1 MRTKTKTPEK
11 NSEDLPEEIASSIK
25 DVTSTSHYVDN
36 KKFLAALIDYKKS
49 IDDAKAIGEEIPQV
63 PNYIGECFIKIATHL
78 SYKSNFINYTFR
90 DDMISDGIEN
100 CLTAAAK
107 FDPAKSSNPFA
118 YYTQII
124 YFAFI
129 RRIQKEK
136 KQQATKY
143 KIIENLDLDSIISEG
158 DDSET
163 GRQLIDFLKRQ
174 LDTVD
179 PDKRVI
185 PSQKKRQMAK
195 LAEEETFLEKTIDD
209 DE

>member
-1 MRTKTKTPEK
+1 L
-11 NSEDLPEEIASSIK
+11 SQDQDQSIEIPRS
-25 DVTSTSHYVDN
+25 SHYVDN
-36 KKFLAALIDYKKS
+36 KKFLQALIDYKVLV
-49 IDDAKAIGEEIPQV
+49 DRALVEGNPQPQV

-78 SYKSNFINYTFR
+78 SYKSNFINYTFK

-100 CLTAAAK
+100 CLTAVAK
-107 FDPAKSSNPFA
+107 FDPSRSSNPFA

-143 KIIENLDLDSIISEG
+143 RMIENIDIDQIISQEHG
-158 DDSET
+158 NEEFNN
-163 GRQLIDFLKRQ
+163 QFMEYVKKQ
-174 LDTVD
+174 LDQID
-179 PDKRVI
+179 IEKRVI
-185 PSQKKRQMAK
+185 QFPKKNK
-195 LAEEETFLEKTIDD
+195 LAEENLNNALDL